1 MLTTELMTS
10 KGVTMADYISK
21 YADGAAVDAALDK
34 GVQAYD
40 RTEQMYTKT
49 EVDAMMQELADRITA
64 LETPTETEE

>member
-1 MLTTELMTS
+1 MD
-10 KGVTMADYISK
+10 DYISK

-34 GVQAYD
+34 GVRAYE

-49 EVDAMMQELADRITA
+49 EVDAMMQGLVDRITA

>member
-1 MLTTELMTS
+1 MD
-10 KGVTMADYISK
+10 DYISK

-49 EVDAMMQELADRITA
+49 EVNAMIQELVDRITA
-64 LETPTETEE
+64 LETPTGTEE

>member
-1 MLTTELMTS
+1 
-10 KGVTMADYISK
+10 MANYISK
-21 YADGAAVDAALDK
+21 YLTGKDVDEALDK
-34 GVQAYD
+34 GIQAYN

>member
-1 MLTTELMTS
+1 M
-10 KGVTMADYISK
+10 VDYISK

-49 EVDAMMQELADRITA
+49 EVNAMIQELVDRITA
-64 LETPTETEE
+64 LETEE

>member
-1 MLTTELMTS
+1 
-10 KGVTMADYISK
+10 MADYISK

-49 EVDAMMQELADRITA
+49 EVDAMMQALSDRITA
-64 LETPTETEE
+64 LGTPTGTEE

>member
-1 MLTTELMTS
+1 MD
-10 KGVTMADYISK
+10 DYISK

-34 GVQAYD
+34 GMQAYD

-64 LETPTETEE
+64 LETPTGTEE